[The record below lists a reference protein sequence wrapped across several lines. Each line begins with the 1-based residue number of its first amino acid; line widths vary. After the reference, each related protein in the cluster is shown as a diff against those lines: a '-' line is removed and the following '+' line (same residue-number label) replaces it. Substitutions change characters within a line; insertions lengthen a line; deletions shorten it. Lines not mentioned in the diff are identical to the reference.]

1 MNQFHRSQPMVLLS
15 LTSMPV
21 MNLLAT
27 MVVEFTVAA
36 QKLRSTMLCWLL
48 AMVLK
53 MDKTTGWSR
62 TLGVQTGAKM
72 VWSRWLEEETCA
84 ELANTAMLLS
94 VRRPLESSPIPQWP
108 LPQSP
113 FHPSRNAISPRLTL
127 TLMDNTPWD
136 LAVSIWPN
144 KNLTFSAS
152 LLICWSSSN
161 CC

>member
-1 MNQFHRSQPMVLLS
+1 MVLLS

-62 TLGVQTGAKM
+62 TLGVQTGAGM
-72 VWSRWLEEETCA
+72 V
-84 ELANTAMLLS
+84 
-94 VRRPLESSPIPQWP
+94 
-108 LPQSP
+108 
-113 FHPSRNAISPRLTL
+113 
-127 TLMDNTPWD
+127 
-136 LAVSIWPN
+136 
-144 KNLTFSAS
+144 
-152 LLICWSSSN
+152 
-161 CC
+161 